1 MVTPLGRDSACYEIK
16 LMRYKIMKNVA
27 VKALSGLGL
36 SVLMASAWAG
46 TIQDIKVTNV
56 DNNRKIVKIYFQGG
70 AVVPQGF
77 MTDTPPQVA
86 LDFANTNLGVQ
97 QNALQYNDSL
107 LKGISAASQDS
118 RTRVA
123 LALNK
128 KGQYQVERKG
138 PNEIWVHLN
147 GGGAPV
153 SAHTGDARY
162 NPVNVSVSK
171 EQNQRAISEFAKAGD
186 SKQPVNVE
194 MKFSKNAK
202 GAGVMEFTM
211 PAKHS
216 EPKIETSKGSVTLV
230 FPDVRLSPSAQKTYD
245 VSEFDTPVRKVALK
259 RVGNNTKI
267 TIDNSNSDW
276 DYSVK
281 DNAGVYTVSISPKGS
296 LFNSL
301 DEKPPVKSFKGG
313 RITLDFQDVDVRTIL
328 QIIARESGM
337 NIVASD
343 TVNGK
348 MTLNLRDVPWDQAL
362 DLVMQARN
370 LDMRRNGNV
379 INIAPRQE
387 LLNQDKAIMQGQR
400 ELNEMGPLLSRTFQ
414 LKYKSV
420 EDFKTVL
427 KSVESGGNSQT
438 STNTML
444 SSRGSVMFD
453 VGTNTLIVTD
463 VQSVINKFEKL
474 IAQLDVPVRQVMVEA
489 RIVEANEGFSRELGV
504 RWGLGSM
511 DGYNGNERTY
521 NGYKG
526 GMSKDL
532 WSPDITKKTV
542 TQGDQSYEVI
552 DKINWDLPNV
562 NLPVSAATTAL
573 TLFRSTAHNFI
584 GLELSA
590 MQEDNRGKVV
600 SSPRVLTQDRREA
613 SLSDGEDVPYQVSSS
628 SGATS
633 IQWTQAVTGLK
644 VTPQI
649 TPDGNVIMTLRV
661 MKNSISRYT
670 PNGDPVIAK
679 KEVETTAMVENGG
692 TMVVGGI
699 YVEENT
705 NDNGKVPLLGD
716 IPVLGNLFKHSTRNN
731 RRRELLIFVTPRII
745 DTMNTGSLD
754 Y

>member
-1 MVTPLGRDSACYEIK
+1 
-16 LMRYKIMKNVA
+16 MKNVA

-138 PNEIWVHLN
+138 PNEIWVHLA

-153 SAHTGDARY
+153 SARANDARY

-216 EPKIETSKGSVTLV
+216 EPKIERSEGSLTLV
-230 FPDVRLSPSAQKTYD
+230 FPDVRLSPEAQKNYD
-245 VSEFDTPVRKVALK
+245 VAEFATPVRKVALQ
-259 RVGNNTKI
+259 RVGSNTRI
-267 TIDNSNSDW
+267 TINNYGTDW

-281 DNAGVYTVSISPKGS
+281 DNAGVYTVSVSQKGD

-301 DEKPPVKSFKGG
+301 DELPKPKSFKGG

-343 TVNGK
+343 TVQGK

-400 ELNEMGPLLSRTFQ
+400 ELNDLGPLLSRTFQ

-420 EDFKTVL
+420 EDFKSVL
-427 KSVESGGNSQT
+427 KSVESGTSSNTTTNS
-438 STNTML
+438 ML
-444 SSRGSVMFD
+444 SGRGSVMFD
-453 VGTNTLIVTD
+453 TGTNTLIVTD
-463 VQSVINKFEKL
+463 VQNVINKFEKL

-504 RWGLGSM
+504 RWGLGAM
-511 DGYNGNERTY
+511 EGYNGLGLTERTF
-521 NGYKG
+521 NGAKG
-526 GMSKDL
+526 GLK
-532 WSPDITKKTV
+532 PDQDKLNW
-542 TQGDQSYEVI
+542 GPI
-552 DKINWDLPNV
+552 DDDGNVNWGIPNV

-573 TLFRSTAHNFI
+573 TLFRSTAHSFI

-613 SLSDGEDVPYQVSSS
+613 SLSDGEDVPYQVASS

-699 YVEENT
+699 YIEENT
-705 NDNGKVPLLGD
+705 NDNGKVPVLGD
-716 IPVLGNLFKHSTRNN
+716 IPLLGNLFKHSTRNN

>member
-1 MVTPLGRDSACYEIK
+1 
-16 LMRYKIMKNVA
+16 MKNVA

-86 LDFANTNLGVQ
+86 LDFADTNLGVQ

-147 GGGAPV
+147 GSGAPV
-153 SAHTGDARY
+153 SARANDARY

-171 EQNQRAISEFAKAGD
+171 EQNQRAINEFAKAGD

-202 GAGVMEFTM
+202 GAGVMEFTV

-216 EPKIETSKGSVTLV
+216 EPKIERSEGSITLV
-230 FPDVRLSPSAQKTYD
+230 FPDIRLSPSAQKNYD
-245 VSEFDTPVRKVALK
+245 VAEFATPVRKVALQ
-259 RVGNNTKI
+259 RVGSNTRI
-267 TIDNSNSDW
+267 TINNYGTDW

-281 DNAGVYTVSISPKGS
+281 DNAGVYTVSVSPKGD

-301 DEKPPVKSFKGG
+301 DELPKPKSFKGG
-313 RITLDFQDVDVRTIL
+313 RVTLDFQDVDVRTIL

-343 TVNGK
+343 TVQGK

-370 LDMRRNGNV
+370 LDMRRNGSV

-420 EDFKTVL
+420 EDFRTVL
-427 KSVESGGNSQT
+427 KSVEGGLSSSSGGS
-438 STNTML
+438 NTIL
-444 SSRGSVMFD
+444 SARGSVMFD
-453 VGTNTLIVTD
+453 AGTNTLIVTD
-463 VQSVINKFEKL
+463 VQSVVNKFEKL
-474 IAQLDVPVRQVMVEA
+474 IAQLDVPIRQVMVEA
-489 RIVEANEGFSRELGV
+489 RIVEANEGFSRELGT
-504 RWGLGSM
+504 RWGFGLM
-511 DGYNGNERTY
+511 DNYTGTGTERTKTALAS
-521 NGYKG
+521 GIDG
-526 GMSKDL
+526 GDKDGL
-532 WSPDITKKTV
+532 QWGPSIERDPNTGAIT
-542 TQGDQSYEVI
+542 SR
-552 DKINWDLPNV
+552 NWGTNPNI
-562 NLPVSAATTAL
+562 NLPVSAATTLVSLYRA
-573 TLFRSTAHNFI
+573 TAHGYI

-600 SSPRVLTQDRREA
+600 SSPRVLTQDRKEA
-613 SLSDGEDVPYQVSSS
+613 SLSDGEDVPYQVASS

-705 NDNGKVPLLGD
+705 NDNGKVPVLGD
-716 IPVLGNLFKHSTRNN
+716 IPLLGNLFKHSTRNN